1 MTEWEAP
8 GPGPWQQDS
17 AHMPVA
23 TSRAMRDIYPEGFN
37 RGFTETFARYGM
49 LLDRLAMGEANG
61 FIYHQPQPFDM
72 PGPDGP
78 MSEEEIGAEIGR
90 RMAIAEDAFANKL
103 WRQDLQLW
111 DEVCKPE
118 AIARH
123 LALSDVELESLS
135 DAELVG
141 HLGEVVEHNLAM
153 AYQHHRF
160 NMAALVPVGDL
171 AIQTSGWTGGP
182 PTAVFDLLDGYSPIS
197 GIAPP
202 EMSDALEA
210 IRADADARRLVKAPG
225 DAGAR
230 LDQLRSTLPAVDA
243 YVRLVDSR
251 IIDGFDFVAT
261 TLREHPEIILNK
273 LATALDED
281 PGVALR
287 RADEAAAEL
296 RTQVPEEHRDAFDE
310 LVVEARLVYRL
321 RDERGL
327 YSDIPAMGLLR
338 FAMLEIGRRAVE
350 RGSADQAEHLLE
362 ATPDEAIAILGG
374 GGPSADELAQWG
386 EERRALTAEGAPR
399 HLGPPPPAPPPVDQL
414 PPALGRLMAAAGF
427 IIMDGILGELDQ
439 AAGDDSVVVG
449 MSGNGGMVE
458 GVARRIDE
466 IDDLLDLEE
475 GEIVVAASTGE
486 AFNSILHM
494 VGGIVTDH
502 GGFLCH
508 AAIVARESGFPAV
521 VGTVDGTS
529 RISTG
534 DRIRVN

>member
-1 MTEWEAP
+1 
-8 GPGPWQQDS
+8 
-17 AHMPVA
+17 MPVA

-37 RGFTETFARYGM
+37 RGFTETFGRYGM
-49 LLDRLAMGEANG
+49 LLDHLVMGEVNG
-61 FIYHQPQPFDM
+61 FVYQQPQPFDM

-123 LALSDVELESLS
+123 LELSDVELESLS

-141 HLGEVVEHNLAM
+141 HLGEVVEHILAM

-160 NMAALVPVGDL
+160 NMAAVLPLGDL
-171 AIQTSGWTGGP
+171 AIQTSGWTGEP

-202 EMSDALEA
+202 EMSEALEA
-210 IRADADARRLVKAPG
+210 IRADADARKLVNAPG

-230 LDQLRSTLPAVDA
+230 LDQLRTALPAVDA

-251 IIDGFDFVAT
+251 VIDGFDIVGT
-261 TLREHPEIILNK
+261 TLREQPEIILNK
-273 LATALDED
+273 LAAALDED

-296 RTQVPEEHRDAFDE
+296 RTQVPEDHRDAFDE
-310 LVVEARLVYRL
+310 LVVEARLLYRL

-449 MSGNGGMVE
+449 MSGNGGVVE
-458 GVARRIDE
+458 GVARRIDQ

-534 DRIRVN
+534 DRIRLDGSKGEVTIL